1 MCRSVTKWL
10 LSSRDLKVG
19 AESMSHEI
27 IWRHS
32 LAEVAASRKAPRN
45 EEFHKGVV
53 VAAVQCIRR
62 GSDRR

>member
-1 MCRSVTKWL
+1 
-10 LSSRDLKVG
+10 
-19 AESMSHEI
+19 MSHEI

-45 EEFHKGVV
+45 EEFPKGVV